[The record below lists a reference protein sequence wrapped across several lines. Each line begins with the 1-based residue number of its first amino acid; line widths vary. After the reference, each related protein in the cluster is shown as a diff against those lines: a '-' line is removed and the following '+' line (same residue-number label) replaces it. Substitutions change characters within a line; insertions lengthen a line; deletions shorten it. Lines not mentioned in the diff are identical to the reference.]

1 MSSKDLKII
10 IIAYIILVLILAG
23 AFVKIRKLEKENEEI
38 NTQITTMQT
47 EINILKNRK
56 ININFDFT
64 GKKDIDGYSI
74 NE

>member
-64 GKKDIDGYSI
+64 GKKDINGYSI